1 MQAPV
6 ELIARTGDGK
16 RELVA
21 RAGAS
26 LPCETR
32 LMFATSQAGQSALE
46 LELLEGE
53 APFARARFELPRGL
67 PANCWIPVF
76 VRVGADLKVSAE
88 ARENLRRIR
97 IDAVLEALGQA
108 EHYSS

>member
-6 ELIARTGDGK
+6 ELVARTGDGK
-16 RELVA
+16 RQVVA
-21 RAGAS
+21 QSGAS

-32 LMFATSQAGQSALE
+32 LMFATSQAGQSTLE

-53 APFARARFELPRGL
+53 ASFARARFELPRGL

-76 VRVGADLKVSAE
+76 VSVGADLRVSAE

-97 IDAVLEALGQA
+97 IDAAFEALGEA
-108 EHYSS
+108 EHYSC

>member
-6 ELIARTGDGK
+6 ELVARTGDGK
-16 RELVA
+16 RQVVA

-32 LMFATSQAGQSALE
+32 LVFATSQAGQTTLE

-53 APFARARFELPRGL
+53 ASFARARFELPRGL

-76 VRVGADLKVSAE
+76 VSLSAKLRVSAE

-97 IDAVLEALGQA
+97 IDAAFETTGEA
-108 EHYSS
+108 EHYAV

>member
-6 ELIARTGDGK
+6 ELIAQTGDGK
-16 RELVA
+16 RQVVA
-21 RAGAS
+21 QAGAS

-32 LMFATSQAGQSALE
+32 LMFATSQAGQSTLE

-53 APFARARFELPRGL
+53 QSFARARFELPRGL

-76 VRVGADLKVSAE
+76 VSLSANLRVAAE

-97 IDAVLEALGQA
+97 IDAAFETTGQA
-108 EHYSS
+108 EYYSF